1 MIKHIQA
8 KEIVADIRNGLSD
21 SDIMQKYGL
30 TETGL
35 QKLFRSLLDKKWL
48 TPAEFEAWTIFSN
61 NTVVLDVRLHSR
73 HRLNFLLPIF
83 DAHRPENSGAVVSIS
98 RQGLGVE
105 GLKVEPDTVLTLVI
119 PLDRILGGTPLLLQ
133 ARCRWV
139 HTAGKGTPGAAGFF
153 VITVAQGSWEKLL
166 DYVVARSSPEPLRW

>member
-1 MIKHIQA
+1 MKHIQA
-8 KEIVADIRNGLSD
+8 KEVVADIRKGLRD
-21 SDIMQKYGL
+21 SDIMHKYGL
-30 TETGL
+30 TESGL

-61 NTVVLDVRLHSR
+61 DTVALDIRLHAR
-73 HRLNFLLPIF
+73 YRLNFLLPIF
-83 DAHRPENSGAVVSIS
+83 EAHRPENSGAVFSIS

-105 GLKVEPDTVLTLVI
+105 GLKAAPDTIVTLVI

-139 HTAGKGTPGAAGFF
+139 HTGEKGARDSAGFF

-166 DYVVARSSPEPLRW
+166 EYIVTRSSPEPFQL